1 MKAIR
6 HPRGRLERYYMAC
19 ESFAAQ
25 HNSVG
30 AGYQN
35 RPRQALKTRSS
46 QGQVIVELVFVLPLL
61 LLLGLGVIDMSYLLF
76 NQHIITRLTREGSN
90 LISRDVTLSDA
101 GTAMRSMV
109 NPPVDLNGSNSKLIF
124 TVLTKWGSGSNNN
137 YDVIYK
143 RYEIGGLAASS
154 AFTTQGPISSASFD
168 STNDYR
174 AINPDNNINL
184 RVTNVPAS
192 LVLTQSQYV
201 YVTEIYTR
209 HVTITPLASF
219 GMTPPATLYSVAYF

>member
-1 MKAIR
+1 
-6 HPRGRLERYYMAC
+6 MAD
-19 ESFAAQ
+19 EAFAHK
-25 HNSVG
+25 HNSVR
-30 AGYQN
+30 AVQQN
-35 RPRQALKTRSS
+35 RLRLALKTRSS
-46 QGQVIVELVFVLPLL
+46 RGQVIVELVFVLPLL

-124 TVLTKWGSGSNNN
+124 TVLTKWGSGSNNS

-154 AFTTQGPISSASFD
+154 AFTTQGPISSASFN
-168 STNDYR
+168 STNDYT
-174 AINPDNNINL
+174 AINPDNNTNL

-192 LVLTQSQYV
+192 LVLTEGQFV
-201 YVTEIYTR
+201 YITEIYTR
-209 HVTITPLASF
+209 HATITPLNSF
-219 GMTPPATLYSVAYF
+219 GMSLPSMLYSVAYF